1 MRRFEDPVGLIRVTV
16 GEAFAVALVG
26 NPNTGYNWQATVDA
40 QHLELLMQEFE
51 MESKAVGAGGRDV
64 FRFRALE
71 TGETHLAFEYRRP
84 WGGQVLDIRRIGV
97 IIARL

>member
-26 NPNTGYNWQATVDA
+26 NPTTGYNWQASVDA
-40 QHLELLMQEFE
+40 QYLELLAQEFE
-51 MESKAVGAGGRDV
+51 MEGKAAGAGGRDV

-71 TGETHLAFEYRRP
+71 TGETRIAFEYRRP
-84 WGGQVLDIRRIGV
+84 WGGHALDIRRIGLV
-97 IIARL
+97 IARL